1 MNFLTVTDLGKTYGR
16 TAALA
21 GIDMVVRQG
30 SRTTILGP
38 SGSGKTTLLR
48 LIAGFAAPDTGSIT
62 LDGKVL
68 ADARSFVPA
77 HLRGIGVVMQD
88 GALFPHLTIAE
99 NIGFGLKATPDR
111 QARVQEMLDLVGLDP
126 VMLTRKPDQLSG
138 GQQQRVALARALA
151 MKPRLLL
158 LDEPFSALDTGLR
171 TATRN
176 AVAAALDAA
185 GVTAILVTHDQGE
198 ALSFSDQV
206 VLLEQGR
213 LMQVG
218 TPQDLYFRPKT
229 ARVAHFL
236 GEAIILPA
244 TIANGQARCSLG
256 LITVEADG
264 FAGQADILLRPE
276 QIRLMEADSTDA
288 SNAVVEATNFGGA
301 ATTITIRLLTSG
313 EGGQT
318 LTLPANGAA
327 LKVGA
332 RVSVA
337 PSGVAHRLE
346 GFST

>member
-1 MNFLTVTDLGKTYGR
+1 MSFLTVASLGKTYGH
-16 TAALA
+16 TAALF
-21 GIDMVVRQG
+21 GIDMVVKQG

-48 LIAGFAAPDTGSIT
+48 LIAGFAVPDTGSIT

-68 ADARSFVPA
+68 ADARSFIPA

-111 QARVQEMLDLVGLDP
+111 QARVKEMLDLVGLDP
-126 VMLTRKPDQLSG
+126 AMLTRKPDQLSG

-158 LDEPFSALDTGLR
+158 LDEPFSALDTSLR

-185 GVTAILVTHDQGE
+185 GVTAILVTHDQAE

-213 LMQVG
+213 LMQSG
-218 TPQDLYFRPKT
+218 TPQDLYFRPNT

-236 GEAIILPA
+236 GEAVILPA
-244 TIANGQARCSLG
+244 TIANGLAKCSLG
-256 LITVEADG
+256 LIPVNADG
-264 FAGQADILLRPE
+264 FEGRADILLRPE
-276 QIRLMEADSTDA
+276 QISVTEQGTEEAHA
-288 SNAVVEATNFGGA
+288 IVEATHFAGA
-301 ATTITIRLLTSG
+301 ATTVTVRLLTAT
-313 EGGQT
+313 EVGQT
-318 LTLPANGAA
+318 LTLPAHGA
-327 LKVGA
+327 KFMVGA
-332 RVSVA
+332 KVLIKA
-337 PSGVAHRLE
+337 MAAAHRLA
-346 GFST
+346 